1 MNKKSGLSMA
11 GFITHWSPI
20 PTTTSEIN
28 KNYNE
33 NLIKTYYLSEREYE
47 KNKKREAYRDELIQS
62 IIRRREEEEDIIIFF
77 STTFA
82 SLT

>member
-1 MNKKSGLSMA
+1 MKLTKIIL
-11 GFITHWSPI
+11 
-20 PTTTSEIN
+20 
-28 KNYNE
+28 E

-62 IIRRREEEEDIIIFF
+62 IIRRREEEEEDIIIFF

>member
-1 MNKKSGLSMA
+1 VKLAQKLSTKPHKNLL
-11 GFITHWSPI
+11 FIRKRI
-20 PTTTSEIN
+20 
-28 KNYNE
+28 
-33 NLIKTYYLSEREYE
+33 R